1 MSTLIKGEEEL
12 IREKRGFR
20 GWTKVL
26 EEIRMK
32 SRAKVEMMGL
42 ILIWKKD
49 ALSTETEG
57 KW

>member
-12 IREKRGFR
+12 IRERGFR

-32 SRAKVEMMGL
+32 SRAKVEMVGL
-42 ILIWKKD
+42 ILIGKKD